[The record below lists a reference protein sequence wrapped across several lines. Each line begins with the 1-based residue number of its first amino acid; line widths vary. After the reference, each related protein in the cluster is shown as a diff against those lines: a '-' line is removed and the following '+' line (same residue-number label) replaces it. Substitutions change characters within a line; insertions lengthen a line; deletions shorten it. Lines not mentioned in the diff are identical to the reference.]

1 MRLPVCLR
9 RAIWP
14 VALLLCACSSGPQT
28 LYYWGN
34 YQPQVYERLKREG
47 KGPAEQ
53 IIALEDT
60 AQRARARG
68 QQLPPGFH
76 AHLGMLYAETG
87 KADQVVQ
94 QFETEKALFP
104 ESASFMDFLL
114 TRVRGEAKP

>member
-1 MRLPVCLR
+1 MQVSVWLR
-9 RAIWP
+9 RAVWP
-14 VALLLCACSSGPQT
+14 CALLLCACGSGPKT

-60 AQRARARG
+60 AQRARAHG

-76 AHLGMLYAETG
+76 AHLGMLYAEVG
-87 KADQVVQ
+87 KSDQVVQ

-104 ESASFMDFLL
+104 ESTTFMDFLL
-114 TRVRGEAKP
+114 ARVRGEVKP